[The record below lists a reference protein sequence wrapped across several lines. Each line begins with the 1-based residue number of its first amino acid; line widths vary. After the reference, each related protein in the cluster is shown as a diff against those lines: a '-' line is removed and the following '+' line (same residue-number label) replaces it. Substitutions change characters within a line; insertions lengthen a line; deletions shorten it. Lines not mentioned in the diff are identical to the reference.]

1 MKSKYF
7 PVIVWLL
14 VSTYCGHTTVKRA
27 TWSTANVTLPVHL
40 YTLEDDWLRIQLTDY
55 GARIVSLEAPDRNG
69 LRSNV
74 VLGFN
79 NAAQY
84 VADPKAY
91 YGATIG
97 RFANRLAKGTF
108 VVAGHVEHVPIN
120 NNGNALHGGP
130 NGFSTKIWK
139 GKSIGQTAVE
149 FALDSPNGDMGFPG
163 DLKVRVRYTLI
174 GKSLRIDYIATTNKA
189 TVLNLTN
196 HTYFNL
202 QGEDS
207 GNILNERLRLE
218 ADRYTPIDSSL
229 IPTGE
234 IVSVAGTPF
243 DFRKLTAIGERIGE
257 DNDQLRKA
265 GGYDHNFVLAGRP
278 GRIRKAA
285 FVFDPA
291 SGRTLRVFTTE
302 PAVQFYSGNFLN
314 GTVRGYAGK
323 LYQKYAG
330 FCLETQ
336 HFPDSPNHSDFPST
350 MLRSGEIYSSTTLLV
365 FGTENSNFSGD

>member
-1 MKSKYF
+1 
-7 PVIVWLL
+7 
-14 VSTYCGHTTVKRA
+14 
-27 TWSTANVTLPVHL
+27 
-40 YTLEDDWLRIQLTDY
+40 
-55 GARIVSLEAPDRNG
+55 VSLEAPDRSG
-69 LRSNV
+69 QRSNI

-84 VADPKAY
+84 LADPKAY

-97 RFANRLAKGTF
+97 RYANRLAKGSF
-108 VVAGHVEHVPIN
+108 VLAGQVEHVPQN
-120 NNGNALHGGP
+120 NNGNAMHGGP
-130 NGFSTKIWK
+130 KGFSTRMWK
-139 GKSIGQTAVE
+139 GNAIGQTAVE
-149 FALDSPNGDMGFPG
+149 FALESPNGDMGFPG

-174 GKSLRIDYIATTNKA
+174 GKSLRIDYTATTNRT

-202 QGEDS
+202 QGEGS
-207 GNILNERLRLE
+207 GTILNEKLRLE

-234 IVSVAGTPF
+234 IVPVAGTPL
-243 DFRKLTAIGERIGE
+243 DFRKLTPIGQRI
-257 DNDQLRKA
+257 DQDDDQLRKA
-265 GGYDHNFVLAGRP
+265 GGYDHNFVLAGSS
-278 GRIRKAA
+278 GRLRKAA
-285 FVFDPA
+285 FVFDPV
-291 SGRTLRVFTTE
+291 SGRTLTVFTTE

-350 MLRSGEIYSSTTLLV
+350 VLRPGETYRSTTVLI
-365 FGTENSNFSGD
+365 FGSEDNNPSGD